1 MRYNNVIIS
10 CLAILL
16 SVRSLVSREVDC
28 NKIANTK
35 QLVQCALLNHPEL
48 QTLKLEKSQKSE
60 LKTIASQIPN
70 LELSS
75 RVLYGTTNSTI
86 GGEFDLEHTFELGGK
101 QSSRVDQAEKILSV
115 FDQKTLIKQQEVVI
129 ELLLTLHRI
138 RQLDHELELFEE
150 SSKTY
155 SSVRRKFKKRPRL
168 SPDQEMSANIYLLA
182 INENKQHIR
191 ILKSE
196 HLYLLQKIRL
206 FLGNKSLKVET
217 LLPKA
222 YTVWPTIGLG
232 NLGKS
237 PFLILSRK
245 KVNLSES
252 LYNLEKS
259 LAWPNLKI
267 GPAFD
272 FQRDSNGFQPN
283 AGANFSFTAPLY
295 HQNQGQKKY
304 AKKGVQVSKLKA
316 KQIKQRLVLLRD
328 SFFKIY
334 QNSTKSLNIQK
345 TLKLVESKHKRLH
358 QLLRRGIVHTSL
370 VIELHRQ
377 EFQLIK
383 ASHENE
389 LNALRALWGI
399 YSIYGTIFKET
410 TK

>member
-1 MRYNNVIIS
+1 MIGKK
-10 CLAILL
+10 A
-16 SVRSLVSREVDC
+16 DC
-28 NKIANTK
+28 SQINTTQ
-35 QLVQCALLNHPEL
+35 QLVQCTLLNHPEL
-48 QTLKLEKSQKSE
+48 KTLRLEKSQKSE

-75 RVLYGTTNSTI
+75 RLLYGTSNSNL

-101 QSSRVDQAEKILSV
+101 RSARINKAETSLSV
-115 FDQKTLIKQQEVVI
+115 FDQELIIKQQEVVI

-138 RQLDHELELFEE
+138 RQLEHELELFEE

-155 SSVRRKFKKRPRL
+155 ASVRQKFKKRPRL
-168 SPDQEMSANIYLLA
+168 SPDQEMSANIYLFA

-196 HLYLLQKIRL
+196 HLTLLQKVKL
-206 FLGNKSLKVET
+206 FLDDKNLELEG

-222 YTVWPTIGLG
+222 FAAWPIVEQRDL
-232 NLGKS
+232 KQS
-237 PFLILSRK
+237 PFMLLAEK
-245 KVNLSES
+245 EVNLSES
-252 LYNLEKS
+252 IYNLEKS

-272 FQRDSNGFQPN
+272 FQSGSSGFQPN
-283 AGANFSFTAPLY
+283 VGANFSFTVPLY

-304 AKKGVQVSKLKA
+304 AKKGVQVSKLRAEQVEK
-316 KQIKQRLVLLRD
+316 KLQLLRD
-328 SFFKIY
+328 SFLKIY
-334 QNSTKSLNIQK
+334 DNSTKSLNIQK
-345 TLKLVESKHKRLH
+345 TLKLVEAKHKRLH

-377 EFQLIK
+377 EFQIIR

-389 LNALRALWGI
+389 LNALRSLWGI
-399 YSIYGTIFKET
+399 YSIDGTIFTEASK
-410 TK
+410 